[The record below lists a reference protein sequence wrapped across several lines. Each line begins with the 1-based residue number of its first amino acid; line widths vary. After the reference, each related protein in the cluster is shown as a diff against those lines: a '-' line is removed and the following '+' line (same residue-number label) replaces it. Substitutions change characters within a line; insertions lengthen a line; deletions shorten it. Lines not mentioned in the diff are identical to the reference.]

1 MSAHQPDLLGID
13 AARVVPEIK
22 MVLVG
27 ELRRDA
33 ELRHSPDGKHAHL
46 FVEIV
51 QPPHDGHSRAPIA
64 AVHSAHEFDLP
75 ALQLLAARLKAGR
88 QVMLICR
95 GLDFDPQR
103 QELRAYRC
111 DRVTTIAPPAP
122 SEPPFFMTDHQLE
135 YPAAHMERNASSPRN
150 AGGATGA

>member
-1 MSAHQPDLLGID
+1 MNARQPDLLGVEP
-13 AARVVPEIK
+13 APVVPEIK

-33 ELRHSPDGKHAHL
+33 ELRYSPDGKHAHL
-46 FVEIV
+46 FIEIV

-88 QVMLICR
+88 QAMLICR

-111 DRVTTIAPPAP
+111 DRVTTVAPPPATRA
-122 SEPPFFMTDHQLE
+122 PFFLTDDQLE
-135 YPAAHMERNASSPRN
+135 YPEDHSRRSTACP
-150 AGGATGA
+150 